1 MNVLISIDFSQIT
14 SVMLESVPSLLRVTA
29 GDDLHIYL
37 VHAGEPEPDFV
48 GWEAGPDVVRDQMAD
63 EFHRAHK
70 QLEDLADGLR
80 KRTDAK
86 VTPLLVQGPIAETV
100 CEQAEKLD
108 AAIVVVGSHGHGPAY
123 DLVVG
128 GISSAIIKNSK
139 RPVLIVPA
147 GMASEA

>member
-1 MNVLISIDFSQIT
+1 MNVLISIDFSEIT
-14 SVMLESVPSLLRVTA
+14 SMMLERVPALLKVTT

-37 VHAGEPEPDFV
+37 MHVGEPDPDFV
-48 GWEAGPDVVRDQMAD
+48 GYDAGPDVVRDQVAD

-70 QLEDLADGLR
+70 QLEDLAHGLR
-80 KRTDAK
+80 QQLDAN
-86 VTPLLVQGPIAETV
+86 VTPLLVQGPIADTV
-100 CEQAEKLD
+100 CAQAEKLD

-147 GMASEA
+147 GMAS

>member
-1 MNVLISIDFSQIT
+1 MNVLIAIDFSEIT
-14 SVMLESVPSLLRVTA
+14 SVMLESVPSLLRITA

-37 VHAGEPEPDFV
+37 MHVGEPNPDFV

-70 QLEDLADGLR
+70 QIEDLADGLR
-80 KRTDAK
+80 KRIDAK
-86 VTPLLVQGPIAETV
+86 VTPLLIQGPIADTV
-100 CEQAEKLD
+100 CTQAEKLD
-108 AAIVVVGSHGHGPAY
+108 ASIVIVGSHGHGPAY

-128 GISSAIIKNSK
+128 SISSAIIKSSR

-147 GMASEA
+147 GMESDA